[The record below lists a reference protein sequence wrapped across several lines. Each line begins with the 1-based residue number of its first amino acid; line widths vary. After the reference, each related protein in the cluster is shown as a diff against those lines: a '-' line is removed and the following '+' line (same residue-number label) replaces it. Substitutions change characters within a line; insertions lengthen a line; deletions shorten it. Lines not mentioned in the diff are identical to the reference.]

1 MKTRKTYSKEF
12 KLDAIALVREQ
23 NYSIAEAAR
32 NLEVTPQLLGR
43 WIKEAENDDG
53 HAFRGNGKLTP
64 EQEEIRKLKAQ
75 VKRLEM
81 EREILKKG
89 DGLLCQRNEI
99 KYAFI
104 AQNKKIW
111 PVILMCHVLGVKNN
125 NYYSYQK
132 RKSQAP
138 VDTEHQEMLQWVKN
152 IAEFSDNTY
161 GQRRIRKALNS
172 LDYPVGRKKTAQLMK
187 EANVWVRYKKKY
199 KATTNSDHKKPIYD
213 NELKQDF
220 DVQRANQAWVQDITY
235 IWTSEGWLYL
245 AVVIDLY
252 SRKVVGWSMG
262 SRMKAQLVCDA
273 LTMAIWQRKPK
284 AGLIIHSDQGV
295 QYASHQY
302 RRILRLHKFVGSM
315 SKKGCCWDNAVV
327 ESFFGSLKQ
336 ERVHWRNYRT
346 RYAAQQDVLNYIT
359 MWYNSQRMHSYLNYQ
374 SPNEFERMDKH
385 LKDVA

>member
-1 MKTRKTYSKEF
+1 MTARKTYSKEF

-23 NYSIAEAAR
+23 SYSIAEAAR

-81 EREILKKG
+81 EREILKKS
-89 DGLLCQRNEI
+89 DGLLCQRNEV

-132 RKSQAP
+132 RKSLAP
-138 VDTEHQEMLQWVKN
+138 VDTERQEMLQWVKD

-161 GQRRIRKALNS
+161 GQRRIQKALNS
-172 LDYPVGRKKTAQLMK
+172 LDYPVGRRKTAQLMK

-199 KATTNSDHKKPIYD
+199 KATTNSDHNKPVYE
-213 NELKQDF
+213 NELEQDF
-220 DVQRANQAWVQDITY
+220 DVQYANQAWVQDITY
-235 IWTSEGWLYL
+235 IWTAEGWLYL

-262 SRMKAQLVCDA
+262 SRMKAKLVCDA

-284 AGLIIHSDQGV
+284 AGLIVHSDQGV

-302 RRILRLHKFVGSM
+302 RRILKLHKFVGSM
-315 SKKGCCWDNAVV
+315 SKKGCCWDNAVA
-327 ESFFGSLKQ
+327 ESFFGSLKK

-374 SPNEFERMDKH
+374 SPNEFERMDKSV
-385 LKDVA
+385 KEVA